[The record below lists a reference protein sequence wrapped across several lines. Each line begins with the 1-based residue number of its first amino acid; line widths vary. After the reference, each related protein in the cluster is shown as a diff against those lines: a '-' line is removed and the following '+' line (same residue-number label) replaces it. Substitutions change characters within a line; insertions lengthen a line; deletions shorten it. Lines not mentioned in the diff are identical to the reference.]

1 MVAMGGFHAT
11 PQAEITP
18 RKGTPIHYKP
28 EPWRRVI
35 NPQPVQKLGTIGQLS
50 TGFVGQGRKR
60 PQCGRFI
67 NSLCPVHFPVVA
79 HSWGIAEQIN
89 RPFY

>member
-50 TGFVGQGRKR
+50 TGFVGKVAKDRNADDSSTAYAR
-60 PQCGRFI
+60 CI
-67 NSLCPVHFPVVA
+67 SL
-79 HSWGIAEQIN
+79 
-89 RPFY
+89 